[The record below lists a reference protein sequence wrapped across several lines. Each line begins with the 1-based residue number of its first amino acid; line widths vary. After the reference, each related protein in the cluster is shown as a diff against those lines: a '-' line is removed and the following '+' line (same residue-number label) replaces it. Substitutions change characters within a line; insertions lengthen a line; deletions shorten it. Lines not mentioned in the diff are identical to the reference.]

1 MTAEADMPSSPRP
14 ATGKQDLEP
23 RTAFDH
29 GVGADGERRGG
40 EATTSPSPSTLEE
53 RPEGMIPARTRRRTK
68 IERGSMRI
76 LATGGIIGI
85 ATLLGA
91 VLGSQDVVGWIVGL
105 AVGLTSVIL
114 AAVLWSS
121 RQLSGGSRRPD
132 CCDRRLR
139 RHRRP
144 SGADESGVRRTR
156 PDRSPGV
163 LLLGRCL
170 R

>member
-1 MTAEADMPSSPRP
+1 MPSQSPTP
-14 ATGKQDLEP
+14 SASDDLEP
-23 RTAFDH
+23 
-29 GVGADGERRGG
+29 GAAIDPGLRPDAERQGG
-40 EATTSPSPSTLEE
+40 EVTAPPSPSIGHE

-91 VLGSQDVVGWIVGL
+91 VLVSQDVAGWIVGL

-121 RQLSGGSRRPD
+121 RQL
-132 CCDRRLR
+132 
-139 RHRRP
+139 
-144 SGADESGVRRTR
+144 
-156 PDRSPGV
+156 
-163 LLLGRCL
+163 
-170 R
+170 

>member
-1 MTAEADMPSSPRP
+1 MPSQSPTP
-14 ATGKQDLEP
+14 STGDQDMEP
-23 RTAFDH
+23 GPVSEGEVR
-29 GVGADGERRGG
+29 ADGEQRGG
-40 EATTSPSPSTLEE
+40 DRTVSPSPSLGEE

-91 VLGSQDVVGWIVGL
+91 VLVAQDVAGWIVGL

-121 RQLSGGSRRPD
+121 RQL
-132 CCDRRLR
+132 
-139 RHRRP
+139 
-144 SGADESGVRRTR
+144 
-156 PDRSPGV
+156 
-163 LLLGRCL
+163 
-170 R
+170 